1 MNTKKEAA
9 SPLLT
14 GQPMPSGSGVCRAML
29 RGRPS
34 SLEGDDASL
43 ARPACRPALDPGDLY
58 GPWGRWCG
66 QARACPGDRRGTPIT
81 TYRQDQKAQNY
92 MIEISTVSGD
102 CQMRGRMPGRARP

>member
-1 MNTKKEAA
+1 
-9 SPLLT
+9 
-14 GQPMPSGSGVCRAML
+14 ML

-43 ARPACRPALDPGDLY
+43 ARPACRPALDPGDLD
-58 GPWGRWCG
+58 GAWGRWCG

-102 CQMRGRMPGRARP
+102 CHFWRPRSRCKAARTSLLGVATRRSC